1 MNNSHTVRL
10 STLPLGSL
18 LFEFV
23 GITAAISLLFLPSDN
38 QVFAV
43 TFTNYTS
50 DKYQIQFQYP
60 SNWQLTEKQS
70 RFEEGVDIKIQ
81 DVSSPTGLIMISH
94 LTLTD
99 LFRYGFHGII

>member
-81 DVSSPTGLIMISH
+81 DVSSPTGLIMNHI
-94 LTLTD
+94 
-99 LFRYGFHGII
+99 